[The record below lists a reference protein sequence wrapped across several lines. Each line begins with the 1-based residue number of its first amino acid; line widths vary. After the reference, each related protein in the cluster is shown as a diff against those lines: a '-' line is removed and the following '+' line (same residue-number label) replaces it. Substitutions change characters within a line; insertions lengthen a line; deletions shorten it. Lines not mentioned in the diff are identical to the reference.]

1 MITLLTDF
9 DIAWIK
15 SNRAELVANRTS
27 TIIVKYTD
35 VTDRD
40 SFTGE
45 PIGETEVSRVVQGV
59 VTEISS
65 VTGAGADR
73 RLENGIEV
81 EDGDIW
87 LSIAID
93 DVADIVDKIERI
105 KYDNKHY
112 EILAIDKKG
121 IGEINRIEVLG
132 RLIS

>member
-1 MITLLTDF
+1 LLTEYD
-9 DIAWIK
+9 AVWIK
-15 SNRAELVANRTS
+15 ANRAELVANRTS
-27 TIIVKYTD
+27 TIIVKYKD
-35 VTDRD
+35 VTERD
-40 SFTGE
+40 PFTNE
-45 PIGETEVSRVVQGV
+45 PIGETEVSRTVQSV

-65 VTGAGADR
+65 ATGAGADR

-132 RLIS
+132 RVIS

>member
-1 MITLLTDF
+1 MLTEHDITWMK
-9 DIAWIK
+9 A
-15 SNRAELVANRTS
+15 NRAELVANRTS
-27 TIIVKYTD
+27 TIIVKYKD
-35 VTDRD
+35 VTERD
-40 SFTGE
+40 PFTNE
-45 PIGETEVSRVVQGV
+45 PIGETEVIRTVQSV

-65 VTGAGADR
+65 TTGAGADR

-93 DVADIVDKIERI
+93 DVADIAGKIERI
-105 KYDNKHY
+105 EYDGKQY

-132 RLIS
+132 RVIS

>member
-1 MITLLTDF
+1 MLTDF

-15 SNRAELVANRTS
+15 ANRAELVANRTS

-35 VTDRD
+35 VTERD
-40 SFTGE
+40 PFTNE
-45 PIGETEVSRVVQGV
+45 PIGETEVSRTVQSV

-65 VTGAGADR
+65 SSGLGSDR

-81 EDGDIW
+81 ENGDIW

-93 DVADIVDKIERI
+93 DVADILDKIERI
-105 KYDNKHY
+105 EYDGKQY
-112 EILAIDKKG
+112 EILAKDKKG
-121 IGEINRIEVLG
+121 IGAANRVEIVA